1 MTDTITPKVISF
13 VDKQLLLTQKRH
25 AELESSLAEMM
36 SAIEDNARLQLNLH
50 DLTLE
55 VMRAHALSDAV
66 TVLCSGLK
74 NRFALRDVQVWGQSG
89 SLLPRPVPTVTMM
102 QFLAHMKLHDIA
114 FGDAKAFP
122 SELWLT
128 PGVVSGCAFRLSG
141 LQSGY
146 GVLVLGRNDLD
157 FSVEADTL
165 FLQQFVAIIG
175 FWLESMGAMPQ
186 HTNTSS

>member
-1 MTDTITPKVISF
+1 MTDRITPNVISF

-25 AELESSLAEMM
+25 AALESSLAEMM

-55 VMRAHALSDAV
+55 VMRAHTLSDAV
-66 TVLCSGLK
+66 AVLCSGLK
-74 NRFALRDVQVWGQSG
+74 NRFALRDVQVWGQPG
-89 SLLPRPVPTVTMM
+89 SLLPSPVPTVTMM
-102 QFLAHMKLHDIA
+102 QFLAHMKLHDVA

-122 SELWLT
+122 PEVWLT

-175 FWLESMGAMPQ
+175 FWLESMGAHQ
-186 HTNTSS
+186 L